1 MNKYI
6 FCIFIFL
13 VIISLLILYFRKID
27 IKFESFHIPN
37 SAETRAA
44 AEAAFEG
51 ALESAYESPPGSD
64 PADTDSTPPPP
75 KQSFLIYEDR
85 YYLINTDYQIYCR
98 YISGG
103 KWFKLCENYEANTTF
118 VSTNPKDLTILR
130 DSNNNL
136 YIYVLF
142 GNFICRKLVDDLE
155 DTWENMTQLNIGIIN
170 QITSNKNYLIMNVP
184 SVDEESETEDIGVF
198 IYNIDSDDGSPT
210 QIDQSISYVNLRVN
224 PYSTEDYLYG
234 LYRDND
240 GDIIPV
246 KKSFSEATGEDEDYD
261 DSFEFGEITFVDLFV
276 TDNFVYGLGD
286 DKYVYQKSI
295 KVDVVGNE
303 SYTWSKVT
311 TALSSKNSLI
321 NNINKKIS
329 IYNGYIYCFDNDT
342 IKKHRINGYS
352 WIDIDDFIFENQYY
366 STPPVTMLEKIH
378 SETDKNMVSN
388 VRNTIPMG
396 PFSYENK
403 KVKKNR

>member
-13 VIISLLILYFRKID
+13 VIVSLLILFFRKIN

-44 AEAAFEG
+44 AEAAVS
-51 ALESAYESPPGSD
+51 AAVATAYENPPGSD
-64 PADTDSTPPPP
+64 PENSDSPPPP
-75 KQSFLIYEDR
+75 RKKSFLIYEDR
-85 YYLINTDYQIYCR
+85 YYLINSDNQLYCK

-103 KWFKLCENYEANTTF
+103 KWFKLCENYDPNTSFVANT
-118 VSTNPKDLTILR
+118 PKDLTVLR
-130 DSNNNL
+130 DSNNKL

-142 GNFICRKLVDDLE
+142 GNFICRKLVDDLD

-184 SVDEESETEDIGVF
+184 SSSDDDETESEEVGVF
-198 IYNIDSDDGSPT
+198 IFNINSDDTNPT

-224 PYSTEDYLYG
+224 PYSTEEYLYG

-246 KKSFSEATGEDEDYD
+246 KKSFSEASGEDEDYD
-261 DSFEFGEITFVDLFV
+261 DSFEFGEITFVDLFI

-286 DKYVYQKSI
+286 NKYVYQKSI

-321 NNINKKIS
+321 NNVNKKIS
-329 IYNGYIYCFDNDT
+329 VYNGYIYCFDNEV

-352 WIDIDDFIFENQYY
+352 WIDVDNFVFENQYY
-366 STPPVTMLEKIH
+366 TSPPLETINQIH
-378 SETDKNMVSN
+378 INTDSNMVSN
-388 VRNTIPMG
+388 VQSKTPMDD
-396 PFSYENK
+396 FSYF
-403 KVKKNR
+403 